1 MLADFFVYNF
11 PHLSYLSNCWLAASI
26 WFYVSSFCL
35 LAAPP
40 LPRLA
45 LFFVFFF
52 FVFKLSDSVFL
63 GQSSAEYP
71 ARPPASCWTQKKSF
85 LAAVGGIKYS
95 RHTEILKS
103 GQGEVFSNPITSAN
117 LICCCTRGKVAN
129 TALIAYEN
137 CLAAIKLCPLAGFD
151 CEEGRWGEV

>member
-1 MLADFFVYNF
+1 MLLNFRHLEHTQNKCLPIFSSTISHTFRIYQTVDLPLQFGFMSVHFVYLQRR
-11 PHLSYLSNCWLAASI
+11 PCLASP
-26 WFYVSSFCL
+26 C
-35 LAAPP
+35 
-40 LPRLA
+40 
-45 LFFVFFF
+45 FFVFFF

-129 TALIAYEN
+129 TALIAY
-137 CLAAIKLCPLAGFD
+137 
-151 CEEGRWGEV
+151 